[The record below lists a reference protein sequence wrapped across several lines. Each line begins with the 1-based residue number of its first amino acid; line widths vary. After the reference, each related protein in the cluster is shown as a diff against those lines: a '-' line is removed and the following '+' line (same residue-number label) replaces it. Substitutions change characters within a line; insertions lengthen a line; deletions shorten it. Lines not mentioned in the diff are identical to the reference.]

1 MKKNAIPSCNLPT
14 NSVVSEVNLQVDEDR
29 LKRRQRRDVNKNS
42 EKKKQEEKENDQE
55 EKGIH
60 ANNLEYDENVEEMS
74 QDQNYCRSFQDVGV
88 QVQSGD
94 LLPKFIQFLK
104 SDSELSTFTGIE
116 SFNIF
121 NTIVDLV
128 KLVKPEDSKAKLS
141 VQDKVL
147 MTYVKLKQNM
157 SYASLSIMFNCCT
170 AKQCQRIFTDMIHIL
185 SKCLIVAIPWP
196 SEEEISRNLPQCFE
210 DFKDVRVVLDCTEI
224 FLQKSK
230 NLCCQLNTYSHYK
243 STYTCKFLTGV
254 TPAGNIS
261 FISKPYGGRAS
272 DKAIFEQSNLKNL
285 LQPGNA
291 VMVDRGFLID
301 DMCQINGWKCIRPP
315 FLKNKKQFTK
325 SEAILTSK
333 IACARVHIERSNQ
346 RIKAFQIVG
355 SRLSVNLVP
364 LLEEIFTVICATVNL
379 NSPILKDGTF
389 IQV

>member
-1 MKKNAIPSCNLPT
+1 
-14 NSVVSEVNLQVDEDR
+14 
-29 LKRRQRRDVNKNS
+29 
-42 EKKKQEEKENDQE
+42 
-55 EKGIH
+55 
-60 ANNLEYDENVEEMS
+60 MS

-157 SYASLSIMFNCCT
+157 SYAI
-170 AKQCQRIFTDMIHIL
+170 
-185 SKCLIVAIPWP
+185 AIPWP

-210 DFKDVRVVLDCTEI
+210 DFKDVRVVLDCTDI
-224 FLQKSK
+224 FVQKSK

-243 STYTCKFLTGV
+243 GTYTCKFLTGV

-355 SRLSVNLVP
+355 SRLPVNLVP
-364 LLEEIFTVICATVNL
+364 LLEEIFTVICATFNL
-379 NSPILKDGTF
+379 NSPILKDVTF

>member
-1 MKKNAIPSCNLPT
+1 MSKVKNL
-14 NSVVSEVNLQVDEDR
+14 ELDEDR
-29 LKRRQRRDVNKNS
+29 LKRRQARDINKKS
-42 EKKKQEEKENDQE
+42 EKEKQEKKEDNQEEKEE
-55 EKGIH
+55 EKGIY
-60 ANNLEYDENVEEMS
+60 ADNLDANVEEMS
-74 QDQNYCRSFQDVGV
+74 QDQSHHHSFQDVGV

-94 LLPKFIQFLK
+94 LLPKFFHFLK

-116 SFNIF
+116 SFNIL
-121 NTIVDLV
+121 NIIIDLV
-128 KLVKPEDSKAKLS
+128 KLVKPDDIKAKLS

-147 MTYVKLKQNM
+147 MTYVKLKQNL
-157 SYASLSIMFNCCT
+157 SYACLSIMFHCT
-170 AKQCQRIFTDMIHIL
+170 AKQCQRIFTEMIHIL
-185 SKCLIVAIPWP
+185 SKCLKVAIPWP
-196 SEEEISRNLPQCFE
+196 SEEEISINLPQCFE

-230 NLCCQLNTYSHYK
+230 NLCCQLYTYSHYK
-243 STYTCKFLTGV
+243 GTYTCKFMTGV

-261 FISKPYGGRAS
+261 FISKPYGGRTS

-301 DMCQINGWKCIRPP
+301 DMCEMNGWKCIRPP

-346 RIKAFQIVG
+346 RIKTFQIVG
-355 SRLSVNLVP
+355 GRLPVNLVP
-364 LLEEIFTVICATVNL
+364 VLEEIFTVICATVNL
-379 NSPILKDGTF
+379 NSPILKDDKF

>member
-1 MKKNAIPSCNLPT
+1 MN
-14 NSVVSEVNLQVDEDR
+14 QV
-29 LKRRQRRDVNKNS
+29 QS
-42 EKKKQEEKENDQE
+42 
-55 EKGIH
+55 H
-60 ANNLEYDENVEEMS
+60 CS
-74 QDQNYCRSFQDVGV
+74 SFQDVGV

-94 LLPKFIQFLK
+94 LLPKFLQFLK

-116 SFNIF
+116 SFNIL
-121 NTIVDLV
+121 NVIIDLI
-128 KLVKPEDSKAKLS
+128 KFVKPDDIKAKLS

-157 SYASLSIMFNCCT
+157 SYACLSILFNCT
-170 AKQCQRIFTDMIHIL
+170 AKQCQRIFTEMIHIL
-185 SKCLIVAIPWP
+185 SKCLKVAIPWP
-196 SEEEISRNLPQCFE
+196 SEKEISRNLPRCFE

-243 STYTCKFLTGV
+243 GTYTCKFLTGV

-301 DMCQINGWKCIRPP
+301 DMCKMNGWKCIRPP

-333 IACARVHIERSNQ
+333 IACARVHVERSNQ

-355 SRLSVNLVP
+355 CRLPVNLVP

-379 NSPILKDGTF
+379 NSPILKDDKF